1 MSFVTFITNC
11 LRELRENK
19 NAAHLVVSAGTVLL
33 GTAVGRFAA
42 QNPRLALL
50 LCGGIALL
58 FVLAVV
64 FFRDGK
70 LVVKRI
76 VVPLIFVSILLPP
89 IRMPEAV
96 PNIRFELIFVFI
108 AWILLLLGSLS
119 VGRGITFKWNPVYKW
134 FFFFGAVIFISII
147 HAALAKGYYPMWRD
161 FFEFAKLLEYFLI
174 FVLLAS
180 LDISASELR
189 KYYLISSS
197 VFLCSAFLGF
207 AQYWNILGIND
218 IISPYYAPTQMRG
231 LLVHG
236 RITGTTGNPNEFGAL
251 MVLAASL
258 SLSGALW
265 LKGRGVRI
273 FSFLAFGIYVFAIIL
288 TLSRSA
294 LIALAFAVFLILLKY
309 PIMAGIPK
317 TIKKFL
323 PVAVGLFVIIL
334 LITQLAPPKFFFR
347 VEQLL
352 HFTEATSW
360 QGRVANWE
368 THFAIWTE
376 SPWLGW
382 GPGKATMGTIVDN
395 EWLLLLRRYGVVG
408 LAIFLGLFGS
418 LFLGLSRIRRVNSET
433 SVVALSV
440 ALQGTLVGYAL
451 YMMLAA
457 VYHSLQLMPI
467 LLLFLGLA
475 YSQWRPRRSRAEE
488 AS

>member
-1 MSFVTFITNC
+1 MSFVTFVTNC

-33 GTAVGRFAA
+33 GTAVGRFSA
-42 QNPRLALL
+42 QSPRLALL

-64 FFRDGK
+64 LFRDGK

-96 PNIRFELIFVFI
+96 PDIRFELIFVFI

-119 VGRGITFKWNPVYKW
+119 VGRGITLKWNPVYKW

-147 HAALAKGYYPMWRD
+147 HAALAKGYYPIWRD
-161 FFEFAKLLEYFLI
+161 FFEFTKLLEYFLI

-189 KYYLISSS
+189 KYYLISIS

-218 IISPYYAPTQMRG
+218 IISPYYAPTQLRG
-231 LLVHG
+231 LIVHG

-251 MVLAASL
+251 MVFAASL

-273 FSFLAFGIYVFAIIL
+273 FSFLAFGIYFFAIIL
-288 TLSRSA
+288 TLSRSS

-309 PIMAGIPK
+309 PLMAGIPK

-334 LITQLAPPKFFFR
+334 LITQLAPPKFFLRAEEF
-347 VEQLL
+347 L

-360 QGRVANWE
+360 QGRVQNWKVN
-368 THFAIWTE
+368 FAIWKE
-376 SPWLGW
+376 SPLLGW
-382 GPGKATMGTIVDN
+382 GPGKATMTTIVDN
-395 EWLLLLRRYGVVG
+395 EWLLLLRRYGIVG
-408 LAIFLGLFGS
+408 VTVFISWFTSFYFGLTKIRCANAI
-418 LFLGLSRIRRVNSET
+418 SE
-433 SVVALSV
+433 VVALTVGLQATIV
-440 ALQGTLVGYAL
+440 AYAI
-451 YMMLAA
+451 YMIPAA
-457 VYHSLQLMPI
+457 IYHSLQLMPI

-475 YSQWRPRRSRAEE
+475 YSQYKRM
-488 AS
+488 